1 MGHFEVVE
9 EERGLQHV
17 ELGYTPSLIAGGK
30 VAKEHLACLDQLE
43 EVGVRPAFVHDIPGD
58 VYGDLAVGLRL
69 HDPLERGQAGTVGA
83 TFRPITSDPEPIF
96 AQFHPFLADH
106 IRSIGAIVY
115 DAESRVERVRR
126 ILMTNEPWKTD
137 QWFSSPWNYLPEV
150 TKDFE
155 IPDDIQVH
163 DVTLRDGEQQAGVEF
178 TADDKVRIATSLA
191 EAGIHRIEAGLP
203 AVSPA
208 DKKAIERMVAEG
220 LPTEIYAFSR
230 CMVSDVEL
238 ALDCGVSGVVMEV
251 PASHH
256 LIEKAYQW
264 PVERAIEASVE
275 ATRYAHENGLKVT
288 FFPIDATRSTMT
300 QLLDDLEAVA
310 TDGHVD
316 NIALVDTFGVTSP
329 HAIRYY
335 TRRVKERLDV
345 PLETHFHMDF
355 GMGVANTILAVA
367 EGASVI
373 HTTVSGIGE
382 RAGNAPT
389 EETVL
394 ALLTM
399 YGVDIGIRTE
409 KFTEIA
415 RLVADLSGV
424 QQPGNRPVTGEK
436 LFNVESGIIATWVN
450 NVGDDLLE
458 PFPYRPELVG
468 QSDPEI
474 VMGKGSGL
482 DSVSIWLGRNGIYD
496 AEIKEIEA
504 ILAEVKGR
512 SLDKKG
518 LLDNDEFLDV
528 VREVI
533 PDNHKNHGESENR

>member
-1 MGHFEVVE
+1 MV
-9 EERGLQHV
+9 Q
-17 ELGYTPSLIAGGK
+17 
-30 VAKEHLACLDQLE
+30 
-43 EVGVRPAFVHDIPGD
+43 
-58 VYGDLAVGLRL
+58 
-69 HDPLERGQAGTVGA
+69 
-83 TFRPITSDPEPIF
+83 
-96 AQFHPFLADH
+96 
-106 IRSIGAIVY
+106 
-115 DAESRVERVRR
+115 
-126 ILMTNEPWKTD
+126 EPWKTD

-150 TKDFE
+150 TEGFQL
-155 IPDDIQVH
+155 PSQVQVH

-178 TADDKVRIATSLA
+178 TSDDKLRIAEALA
-191 EAGIHRIEAGLP
+191 GAGIHRIEAGLP

-208 DKKAIERMVAEG
+208 DKKAIEMMVAED

-230 CMVSDVEL
+230 CMVPDVEL
-238 ALDCGVSGVVMEV
+238 ALDCGVAGVVMEV

-264 PVERAIEASVE
+264 PVEKAIEASVE
-275 ATRYAHENGLKVT
+275 ATKYAHDNGLKVT
-288 FFPIDATRSTMT
+288 FFPIDATRATTMT
-300 QLLDDLEAVA
+300 QLLDDLEQVA
-310 TDGHVD
+310 THGHVD

-335 TRRVKERLDV
+335 TQRVRERMDV

-355 GMGVANTILAVA
+355 GMGVANTALAVA

-399 YGVDIGIRTE
+399 YGIDSGIKTE

-424 QQPGNRPVTGEK
+424 TQPGNRPVTGDM
-436 LFNVESGIIATWVN
+436 LFNVESGIIATWVK
-450 NVGDDLLE
+450 NVGDELTE
-458 PFPYRPELVG
+458 PFPFRPELVG
-468 QSDPEI
+468 QAAPKI
-474 VMGKGSGL
+474 VLGKGSGL
-482 DSVSIWLGRNGIYD
+482 DSVAIWLGRHGIHD
-496 AEIKEIEA
+496 AETKEIET
-504 ILAEVKGR
+504 ILAEVKGL
-512 SLDKKG
+512 SLAKKG
-518 LLDNDEFLDV
+518 LLDDEEFLDI

-533 PDNHKNHGESENR
+533 PDKVD

>member
-1 MGHFEVVE
+1 MS
-9 EERGLQHV
+9 
-17 ELGYTPSLIAGGK
+17 TK
-30 VAKEHLACLDQLE
+30 
-43 EVGVRPAFVHDIPGD
+43 
-58 VYGDLAVGLRL
+58 
-69 HDPLERGQAGTVGA
+69 
-83 TFRPITSDPEPIF
+83 
-96 AQFHPFLADH
+96 
-106 IRSIGAIVY
+106 
-115 DAESRVERVRR
+115 
-126 ILMTNEPWKTD
+126 PWKTD

-150 TKDFE
+150 TKGFQ
-155 IPDDIQVH
+155 IPDNVQVH

-178 TADDKVRIATSLA
+178 TADDKVRIAEALA

-208 DKKAIERMVAEG
+208 DKEAVDRIVAAD
-220 LPTEIYAFSR
+220 LPAEIYAFSR
-230 CMVSDVEL
+230 CMVPDVEL
-238 ALDCGVSGVVMEV
+238 ALDSGVSGVVMEV

-256 LIEKAYQW
+256 LIEKAYKW

-275 ATRYAHENGLKVT
+275 ATKYAHENGLKVT
-288 FFPIDATRSTMT
+288 FFPIDATRATMT
-300 QLLDDLEAVA
+300 ELLDDLEAVA

-335 TRRVKERLDV
+335 TQRVKERLDV

-355 GMGVANTILAVA
+355 GMGVANTALAVA

-399 YGVDIGIRTE
+399 YGLDLGIKTE

-424 QQPGNRPVTGEK
+424 AQPGNRPITGDM
-436 LFNVESGIIATWVN
+436 LYNVESGIIATWVN
-450 NVGDDLLE
+450 NVGDDLIE

-468 QSDPEI
+468 QPDPEI
-474 VMGKGSGL
+474 VLGKGSGL
-482 DSVSIWLGRNGIYD
+482 DSVAFWLGKHGIYD

-512 SLDKKG
+512 SLAKQG
-518 LLDNDEFLDV
+518 LLDVDEFLDV
-528 VREVI
+528 VREVLQ
-533 PDNHKNHGESENR
+533 

>member
-1 MGHFEVVE
+1 
-9 EERGLQHV
+9 
-17 ELGYTPSLIAGGK
+17 
-30 VAKEHLACLDQLE
+30 
-43 EVGVRPAFVHDIPGD
+43 
-58 VYGDLAVGLRL
+58 
-69 HDPLERGQAGTVGA
+69 
-83 TFRPITSDPEPIF
+83 
-96 AQFHPFLADH
+96 
-106 IRSIGAIVY
+106 
-115 DAESRVERVRR
+115 
-126 ILMTNEPWKTD
+126 MTAEPWKTD

-150 TKDFE
+150 TEGLSFPE
-155 IPDDIQVH
+155 QVTIH

-178 TADDKVRIATSLA
+178 TADEKVRIAEALA

-208 DKKAIERMVAEG
+208 DKEAIERMVAAD

-230 CMVSDVEL
+230 CLVPDVEL

-256 LIEKAYQW
+256 LIEKAYKW
-264 PVERAIEASVE
+264 PVEKAIEASVD
-275 ATRYAHENGLKVT
+275 ATKYAHENGLKVT

-310 TDGHVD
+310 TNGHVD

-335 TRRVKERLDV
+335 TQRVKERLDV

-355 GMGVANTILAVA
+355 GMGVANSILAVA

-399 YGVDIGIRTE
+399 YGIDTGIKTE
-409 KFTEIA
+409 RFTEIA
-415 RLVADLSGV
+415 RLVAELSGV
-424 QQPGNRPVTGEK
+424 TQPSNRPVTGER
-436 LFNVESGIIATWVN
+436 LYNVESGIIATWVN

-458 PFPYRPELVG
+458 PFPFRPELVG

-474 VMGKGSGL
+474 VLGKGSGL
-482 DSVSIWLGRNGIYD
+482 DSVAIWLGRHGIFD
-496 AEIKEIEA
+496 AEIKELEA
-504 ILAEVKGR
+504 ILAEVKGK
-512 SLDKKG
+512 SLAKKG
-518 LLDNDEFLDV
+518 LLDDDEFLDI
-528 VREVI
+528 VREI
-533 PDNHKNHGESENR
+533 LPDKVG

>member
-1 MGHFEVVE
+1 
-9 EERGLQHV
+9 
-17 ELGYTPSLIAGGK
+17 
-30 VAKEHLACLDQLE
+30 
-43 EVGVRPAFVHDIPGD
+43 
-58 VYGDLAVGLRL
+58 
-69 HDPLERGQAGTVGA
+69 
-83 TFRPITSDPEPIF
+83 
-96 AQFHPFLADH
+96 
-106 IRSIGAIVY
+106 
-115 DAESRVERVRR
+115 
-126 ILMTNEPWKTD
+126 
-137 QWFSSPWNYLPEV
+137 
-150 TKDFE
+150 
-155 IPDDIQVH
+155 
-163 DVTLRDGEQQAGVEF
+163 
-178 TADDKVRIATSLA
+178 
-191 EAGIHRIEAGLP
+191 
-203 AVSPA
+203 
-208 DKKAIERMVAEG
+208 
-220 LPTEIYAFSR
+220 
-230 CMVSDVEL
+230 
-238 ALDCGVSGVVMEV
+238 
-251 PASHH
+251 
-256 LIEKAYQW
+256 
-264 PVERAIEASVE
+264 
-275 ATRYAHENGLKVT
+275 
-288 FFPIDATRSTMT
+288 
-300 QLLDDLEAVA
+300 
-310 TDGHVD
+310 
-316 NIALVDTFGVTSP
+316 VTSP

-533 PDNHKNHGESENR
+533 PDNPKNHGESENR

>member
-1 MGHFEVVE
+1 
-9 EERGLQHV
+9 
-17 ELGYTPSLIAGGK
+17 
-30 VAKEHLACLDQLE
+30 
-43 EVGVRPAFVHDIPGD
+43 
-58 VYGDLAVGLRL
+58 
-69 HDPLERGQAGTVGA
+69 
-83 TFRPITSDPEPIF
+83 
-96 AQFHPFLADH
+96 
-106 IRSIGAIVY
+106 
-115 DAESRVERVRR
+115 
-126 ILMTNEPWKTD
+126 MTTEPWKTD

-150 TKDFE
+150 TEGFQLPE
-155 IPDDIQVH
+155 NVQVH

-178 TADDKVRIATSLA
+178 SADDKVRIAEALA

-203 AVSPA
+203 AVSAA
-208 DKKAIERMVAEG
+208 DKEAVDRIVAAD
-220 LPTEIYAFSR
+220 LPTEVYAFSR
-230 CMVSDVEL
+230 CMLADVEL
-238 ALDCGVSGVVMEV
+238 ALDSGVSGVVMEV

-264 PVERAIEASVE
+264 PLERAIEASVE
-275 ATRYAHENGLKVT
+275 ATSYAHENGLKVT
-288 FFPIDATRSTMT
+288 FFPIDATRATMT
-300 QLLDDLEAVA
+300 ELLDDLEAVA
-310 TDGHVD
+310 TQGHVD

-335 TRRVKERLDV
+335 TQRVRERLDV

-355 GMGVANTILAVA
+355 GMGVANTVLAVA

-399 YGVDIGIRTE
+399 YGLDLGIKTE

-424 QQPGNRPVTGEK
+424 AQPGNRPITGDM
-436 LFNVESGIIATWVN
+436 LYNVESGIIATWVK
-450 NVGDDLLE
+450 NVGNDLLE

-468 QSDPEI
+468 QPDPEI
-474 VMGKGSGL
+474 VLGKGSGL
-482 DSVSIWLGRNGIYD
+482 DSVALWLGKHGIYD

-512 SLDKKG
+512 SLAKKG
-518 LLDNDEFLDV
+518 LLDDDEFLDV
-528 VREVI
+528 VREVL
-533 PDNHKNHGESENR
+533 PERVD

>member
-1 MGHFEVVE
+1 
-9 EERGLQHV
+9 
-17 ELGYTPSLIAGGK
+17 
-30 VAKEHLACLDQLE
+30 
-43 EVGVRPAFVHDIPGD
+43 
-58 VYGDLAVGLRL
+58 
-69 HDPLERGQAGTVGA
+69 
-83 TFRPITSDPEPIF
+83 
-96 AQFHPFLADH
+96 
-106 IRSIGAIVY
+106 
-115 DAESRVERVRR
+115 
-126 ILMTNEPWKTD
+126 MTQEPWKSD

-150 TKDFE
+150 TADFAF
-155 IPDDIQVH
+155 PDEVQIH

-178 TADDKVRIATSLA
+178 TADDKVRIAEALA
-191 EAGIHRIEAGLP
+191 ESGIHRIEAGLP
-203 AVSPA
+203 AVSPS
-208 DKKAIERMVAEG
+208 DKEAIERMVAAD
-220 LPTEIYAFSR
+220 LPTEVYAFSR
-230 CMVSDVEL
+230 CMVPDVEL
-238 ALDCGVSGVVMEV
+238 ALDCGVKGVVMEV

-264 PVERAIEASVE
+264 PIERAIEASVE
-275 ATRYAHENGLKVT
+275 ATKYAHENGLEVT

-316 NIALVDTFGVTSP
+316 RIALVDTFGVTSP

-335 TRRVKERLDV
+335 TQRVRQRLDV

-355 GMGVANTILAVA
+355 GMGVANSILAVA

-399 YGVDIGIRTE
+399 YGIDTGIETE
-409 KFTEIA
+409 RFTEIA
-415 RLVADLSGV
+415 RLVAELSGV
-424 QQPGNRPVTGEK
+424 RQPSNRPVTGDR
-436 LFNVESGIIATWVN
+436 LYDVESGIIATWVN

-458 PFPYRPELVG
+458 PFPFRPELVG
-468 QSDPEI
+468 QNAPEI

-482 DSVSIWLGRNGIYD
+482 DSVSIWLGRNDIFD
-496 AEIKEIEA
+496 AETKEIEA
-504 ILAEVKGR
+504 ILAGVKGR
-512 SLDKKG
+512 SLAKKG
-518 LLDNDEFLDV
+518 LLDNDEFMEI

-533 PDNHKNHGESENR
+533 PGKVD